1 MSRRLQL
8 QTVLESAAGLAIDPK
23 TRRPAVYFQPP
34 PSVKLVYP
42 CIVYVLDKM
51 DTKHADD
58 KPYLNKK
65 GYSVTVIDKAPD
77 SEIPNLFSSLPL
89 CRFDRAYTADN
100 LNHWVFSLFY

>member
-1 MSRRLQL
+1 MNRRLQL
-8 QTVLESAAGLAIDPK
+8 QSFLETAKGLAINPI

-42 CIVYVLDKM
+42 CIIYVLDKI

-65 GYSVTVIDKAPD
+65 GYSVTIIDKDPD
-77 SEIPNLFSSLPL
+77 SEIPDMLSTMPL
-89 CRFDRAYTADN
+89 SRFDRAYTADN

>member
-1 MSRRLQL
+1 MSRRIQL
-8 QTVLESAAGLAIDPK
+8 QTVLESANGLALDPR
-23 TRRPAVYFQPP
+23 TNRPAVYFQPP

-42 CIVYVLDKM
+42 CIVYVLDKI

-65 GYSVTVIDKAPD
+65 GYSVTIIDKDPD
-77 SEIPNLFSSLPL
+77 SEIPNMFTNMPL
-89 CRFDRAYTADN
+89 CVFDRAYTADN

>member
-1 MSRRLQL
+1 MSRRIQL
-8 QTVLESAAGLAIDPK
+8 QTVLESVNGLALDPR
-23 TRRPAVYFQPP
+23 TNRPAVYFQPP

-42 CIVYVLDKM
+42 CIVYVLDKI
-51 DTKHADD
+51 DTKYADD

-65 GYSVTVIDKAPD
+65 GYSVTVIDKDPD
-77 SEIPNLFSSLPL
+77 SEIPDMLSNTPL